1 MQDAVQLSDNSVSLQ
16 FVAVQ
21 LQNLAAHGIQNSLAL
36 FIMRSHTTAIN
47 ATWIDGQTSNV
58 DAAPIINPIQND
70 RHSEQ
75 SNGFMI
81 CHSSIFSHL
90 LM

>member
-16 FVAVQ
+16 FVAIQ
-21 LQNLAAHGIQNSLAL
+21 FHDLAAHGIQNNLAL
-36 FIMRSHTTAIN
+36 FIMRSHITAIN
-47 ATWIDGQTSNV
+47 ATWTACQMFVVS
-58 DAAPIINPIQND
+58 AAPITNPIQND
-70 RHSEQ
+70 RHRLQ
-75 SNGFMI
+75 SNGLML